1 MAKFNPSRVTGGTI
15 ELVRNPDGSY
25 KSQVTGFNKI
35 ASLNLPNIK
44 TTAATTTSDAT
55 KTAAEKAQED
65 LKTQTSTA
73 FKMSPAMQKNQDD
86 QTDFSGDMTKEA
98 QQTSKL
104 LTDTFKEPIEIKSPT
119 DVFYDDM
126 PVEQTTTQVNQADLG
141 DTGSPISDIL
151 NEATVTTIAAINT
164 KCATTVTPNINH
176 DAKYK
181 LKAIHHNHAN
191 TCNIMW
197 RTCKSGICFSGL
209 NL

>member
-1 MAKFNPSRVTGGTI
+1 MAKFDPSRVTGGTI

-25 KSQVTGFNKI
+25 KSQVTGFNQI
-35 ASLNLPNIK
+35 ASLNLPEIT

-119 DVFYDDM
+119 DVLYDDM
-126 PVEQTTTQVNQADLG
+126 PVEQTTTAQVNQADLG
-141 DTGSPISDIL
+141 DTGLAISNVL
-151 NEATVTTIAAINT
+151 NEAKIKEDDQTITI
-164 KCATTVTPNINH
+164 
-176 DAKYK
+176 
-181 LKAIHHNHAN
+181 
-191 TCNIMW
+191 
-197 RTCKSGICFSGL
+197 S
-209 NL
+209 

>member
-1 MAKFNPSRVTGGTI
+1 MAKFDPSRVTGGTI

-25 KSQVTGFNKI
+25 KSQVTGFNQI
-35 ASLNLPNIK
+35 ARLNLPEIT

-104 LTDTFKEPIEIKSPT
+104 LILSNPT
-119 DVFYDDM
+119 TLLV
-126 PVEQTTTQVNQADLG
+126 
-141 DTGSPISDIL
+141 
-151 NEATVTTIAAINT
+151 
-164 KCATTVTPNINH
+164 
-176 DAKYK
+176 
-181 LKAIHHNHAN
+181 
-191 TCNIMW
+191 
-197 RTCKSGICFSGL
+197 
-209 NL
+209 